1 MKKIVFMLT
10 LLVLIT
16 ACNKEKIS
24 MEEYK
29 GDPVSVIFDCPEID
43 GSLKIEM
50 NVEYKDAEE
59 GTNHVTLTTVSG
71 SSFATN
77 ADVKKIII
85 NLTATGTAKVS
96 HRVNI
101 NGIDEE
107 TSPAITISNSSE
119 QFIYN
124 F

>member
-1 MKKIVFMLT
+1 MRKAIFMLT
-10 LLVLIT
+10 LLVLTT
-16 ACNKEKIS
+16 ACNKEKIN
-24 MEEYK
+24 MKEYN

-50 NVEYKDAEE
+50 TVEYKDAQG
-59 GTNHVTLTTVSG
+59 GTSNVTLTTVSG

-77 ADVKKIII
+77 ADVKKIVID
-85 NLTATGTAKVS
+85 LTATGTAKVS

-101 NGIDEE
+101 NGVDEE
-107 TSPAITISNSSE
+107 TSPLITVSNSSA
-119 QFIYN
+119 QFIYT